1 MTSAG
6 QEIDEVLVA
15 RLAELGTGPGPMRGG
30 AVAWSARRLA
40 TETATGRASFDP
52 ASVEAVVASLREALE
67 EADEVPG
74 SDGAGVGDGGG
85 RAVRGVVGSGF
96 GGLNPAYVLAEV
108 DAAAGEVR
116 VAAWAKEG
124 LIKQRSAAKAV
135 DKVLAALT

>member
-6 QEIDEVLVA
+6 QEIDDVLVA
-15 RLAELGTGPGPMRGG
+15 RLAELGTGPGALRGA

-40 TETATGRASFDP
+40 SETATGSASVDP
-52 ASVEAVVASLREALE
+52 AQPEEAVAALRAALE
-67 EADEVPG
+67 ESDEVPAA
-74 SDGAGVGDGGG
+74 DGT
-85 RAVRGVVGSGF
+85 RTVRGVVGSGF

-108 DAAAGEVR
+108 DAARGEVR

-135 DKVLAALT
+135 DRVLSAVR